1 MMMPA
6 ITTFTSERIAVEHGD
21 KEGREGFCLC
31 VTITMF
37 TFERITTEHG
47 VTMKHYHEAPMM
59 DSSKQTNSQS
69 NWISASDA
77 FLLW

>member
-6 ITTFTSERIAVEHGD
+6 ITTFTSERIAAEHGD
-21 KEGREGFCLC
+21 KEGREGVCLC

-37 TFERITTEHG
+37 TSERIATEHG
-47 VTMKHYHEAPMM
+47 VTMKHYHEALM

-69 NWISASDA
+69 N
-77 FLLW
+77 